1 MVRSV
6 VGNLLETRRLV
17 MTVLA
22 FGLLAMSS
30 RRVTDPDVWW
40 HLRTGELI
48 VLNHHVFHTDPY
60 SFTRF
65 GQPWINHE
73 WLSDVFIFGLY
84 RGAGWGGLIV
94 GFAVV
99 ITGAFLLLFL
109 RCPGRP
115 YLAAFMT
122 AWGAVASCSLWGVR
136 PQMLSLFLTSVF
148 LFILERADERP
159 GLLWFT
165 PPLMLLWVNLHAG
178 FPVGLGLMLLFAA
191 GKLFELGLGARDR
204 TAVYRELRRL
214 LLLLVLSLAIVPL
227 NPYGARMYL
236 YPLTTLRS
244 TAMQNYIEEWRSPDF
259 HQIIFLPVL
268 LLMLAMVAAVAW
280 SPRRL
285 SGTEVLLLL
294 VTVWAAL
301 QSARHIPIFV
311 LVAVPIL
318 SAQIQAWWRARHPAG
333 KARILFRLVDPF
345 ASWVNGVLLV
355 GWLALSL
362 IWIHWIV
369 REQSAI
375 ESRTFPEAA
384 VSFVETTHPPGPI
397 LNHYNWGGYFIW
409 KLYPKYQVYIDG
421 RTDLYT
427 SSILDEAQVLCSLS
441 SPVWQQLLDRWQIRT
456 VILPPETPLVAA
468 LRQNIGWQVVYADPQ
483 AVILTRRGDRP
494 AIP

>member
-6 VGNLLETRRLV
+6 VRNLLATRRLV
-17 MTVLA
+17 MTVLG

-30 RRVTDPDVWW
+30 RRMTDPDVWW

-48 VLNHHVFHTDPY
+48 VLNHRVFHTDPY

-65 GQPWINHE
+65 GQAWINHE

-94 GFAVV
+94 GFGVV
-99 ITGAFLLLFL
+99 ITGAYLLLFL

-115 YLAAFMT
+115 SLAAFMT

-165 PPLMLLWVNLHAG
+165 PLCMLLWVNLHAG

-191 GKLFELGLGARDR
+191 GKLFELAFGARAR
-204 TAVYRELRRL
+204 AEVYLELRRL
-214 LLLLVLSLAIVPL
+214 LLFLVLGLAIVPL

-236 YPLTTLRS
+236 YPLATLGS

-259 HQIIFLPVL
+259 HQVIFLPVL
-268 LLMLAMVAAVAW
+268 LMMLALVVAVAR

-294 VTVWAAL
+294 VTLGAAL
-301 QSARHIPIFV
+301 LAVRHIPIFV

-318 SAQIQAWWRARHPAG
+318 SAQIQAWWRARHPDG
-333 KARILFRLVDPF
+333 KARILFQLVVTFP
-345 ASWVNGVLLV
+345 SWVNGVVLV
-355 GWLALSL
+355 CWLALSML
-362 IWIHWIV
+362 WIHRIV
-369 REQSAI
+369 REQSAT

-384 VSFVETTHPPGPI
+384 ISFVETNRPPGPI
-397 LNHYNWGGYFIW
+397 FNHYNWGGYFIW

-421 RTDLYT
+421 RTDLYAG
-427 SSILDEAQVLCSLS
+427 SIMEDAHVLCYLS
-441 SPVWQQLLDRWQIRT
+441 SPFWQQLLDRWQIRT
-456 VILPPETPLVAA
+456 VMLPPDTPLVVA
-468 LRQNIGWQVVYADPQ
+468 LRQNIGWQLVYADPQ

>member
-6 VGNLLETRRLV
+6 VGNLLETRRLA
-17 MTVLA
+17 TTILA
-22 FGLLAMSS
+22 FGLLAMSA

-40 HLRTGELI
+40 HLRTGQLI
-48 VLNHHVFHTDPY
+48 VQNHRVFHADPF

-73 WLSDVFIFGLY
+73 WLSDVLIFALY

-148 LFILERADERP
+148 LIILERADERP
-159 GLLWFT
+159 SLLWFT

-178 FPVGLGLMLLFAA
+178 FPVGLGLMALFAA
-191 GKLFELGLGARDR
+191 GKLLKLPFAPRAR
-204 TAVYRELRRL
+204 TEVYPELRRL
-214 LLLLVLSLAIVPL
+214 LLFLVLCLAIVPL
-227 NPYGARMYL
+227 NPYGARMFL
-236 YPLTTLRS
+236 YPLATLRS
-244 TAMQNYIEEWRSPDF
+244 PAIQDYVEEWRSPDF
-259 HQIIFLPVL
+259 HQIILLPVL
-268 LLMLAMVAAVAW
+268 LMILAMMAAVAW

-285 SGTEVLLLL
+285 SGTEILLLL
-294 VTVWAAL
+294 VSAGAAL
-301 QSARHIPIFV
+301 LSVRHIPIFV
-311 LVAVPIL
+311 LAAVPIL
-318 SAQIQAWWRARHPAG
+318 SAQIQAWWRARHTPGEAQNLFKLADPA
-333 KARILFRLVDPF
+333 
-345 ASWVNGVLLV
+345 ASWVNGVV
-355 GWLALSL
+355 MVSFLALS
-362 IWIHWIV
+362 IVWIHSIIA
-369 REQSAI
+369 RQSAT
-375 ESRTFPEAA
+375 ESQTFPEAA
-384 VSFVETTHPPGPI
+384 VSFVETAGPPGPI

-421 RTDLYT
+421 RTDLYAD
-427 SSILDEAQVLCSLS
+427 SIMEDDQVLCSLS
-441 SPVWQQLLDRWQIRT
+441 SPFWQQLLDRWKIRT
-456 VILPPETPLVAA
+456 VILPPDTPLVVA
-468 LRQNIGWQVVYADPQ
+468 LRQNIGWKLIYADPQ

-494 AIP
+494 ATP